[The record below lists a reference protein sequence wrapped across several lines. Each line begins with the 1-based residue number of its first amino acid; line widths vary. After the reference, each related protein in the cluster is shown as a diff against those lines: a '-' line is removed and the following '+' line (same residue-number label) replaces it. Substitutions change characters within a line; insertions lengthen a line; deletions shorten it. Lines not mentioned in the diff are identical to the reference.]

1 MLVRSGVGTFGVP
14 SRSRPSD
21 VGTFGSWYV
30 RRLVTFPTL
39 RCWYV
44 RELVRSAGAAPPES
58 ERPAGRRRYPSVGPR
73 RGFCSLGAAES
84 AEEALREARPRG
96 LASRRQAGWRF
107 RSVRPGVPRD
117 SSPQR
122 GLAPGLRS
130 VRVRSSPL
138 KPPGRL
144 PSRAEK
150 VNMRPKAS
158 GSPTLPGPL
167 AGPRECEC
175 AVSLPKASG
184 KAA

>member
-1 MLVRSGVGTFGVP
+1 MLVRSGVGTFGVQ
-14 SRSRPSD
+14 SRSPRP
-21 VGTFGSWYV
+21 
-30 RRLVTFPTL
+30 LQ
-39 RCWYV
+39 CWCV

-96 LASRRQAGWRF
+96 LASRRQAGRRF

-117 SSPQR
+117 SSPPR
-122 GLAPGLRS
+122 GLARGLRG
-130 VRVRSSPL
+130 VRVRSSPR

-144 PSRAEK
+144 PSGAKK
-150 VNMRPKAS
+150 VNIRPRAS
-158 GSPTLPGPL
+158 GPPTLLGSLPGP
-167 AGPRECEC
+167 RELEC
-175 AVSLPKASG
+175 AVYLPKASG